1 MKLALLGSVLRA
13 AVATGAAHGA
23 TTSCGAYSIGPG
35 AVRHGNAAGA
45 PCMLRAY
52 RSCRPAMYV
61 LAAFGV
67 DTESTAAFR
76 IVRIGSA
83 CRVSVDATFRVVP
96 QSPHRYHGTCR
107 RLRRVSGDIAAT
119 GCGGTLPATISLTGH

>member
-1 MKLALLGSVLRA
+1 MKLALLCSVVLA
-13 AVATGAAHGA
+13 AVAVGAAHGA

-45 PCMLRAY
+45 TCMLREY

-67 DTESTAAFR
+67 DTESTTAFR
-76 IVRIGSA
+76 IVRLGGP
-83 CRVSVDATFRVVP
+83 CRVTVDATFRVVP
-96 QSPHRYHGTCR
+96 QTPHRYHGTCR
-107 RLRRVSGDIAAT
+107 RIQRLAGDIVVT